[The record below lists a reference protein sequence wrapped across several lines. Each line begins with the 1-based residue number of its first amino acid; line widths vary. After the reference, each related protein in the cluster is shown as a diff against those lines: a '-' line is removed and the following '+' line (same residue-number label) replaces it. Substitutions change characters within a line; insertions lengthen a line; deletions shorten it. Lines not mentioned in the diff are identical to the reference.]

1 MLGGSYVGMIII
13 VNAVILAI
21 LFGQGH
27 IGISLEDTIGDAKGS
42 TLPGR
47 TSKKECGFRAVV
59 SPRTSNFPSPLTL
72 YDDMSSPEEIMG
84 AGFRG

>member
-1 MLGGSYVGMIII
+1 MIII

-27 IGISLEDTIGDAKGS
+27 IGILISLEDTIGDAKGS
-42 TLPGR
+42 TIPGR
-47 TSKKECGFRAVV
+47 TSKKECGFRGVV

-84 AGFRG
+84 AAFRG